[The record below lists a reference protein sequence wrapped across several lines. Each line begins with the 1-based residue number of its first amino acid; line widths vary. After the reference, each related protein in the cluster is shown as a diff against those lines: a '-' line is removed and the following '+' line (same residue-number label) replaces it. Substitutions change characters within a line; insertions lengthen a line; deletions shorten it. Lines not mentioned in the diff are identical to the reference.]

1 MEYIDG
7 ETLSEIVKNKVS
19 IQHWK
24 GKCSD
29 LVLTLQNLHNHGN
42 LHNDLH
48 SRSIILRNYKYVTII
63 DFGKAALIDDPVEY
77 NIRKWSV
84 KHERYNTYHHYLA
97 HELRNIIP
105 GSSVTCHS
113 DIYSL
118 CYNFI
123 VIAQNVRS
131 EKLTVKCATMLVEKP
146 TDRPDLPN
154 LLIRLSKLW

>member
-24 GKCSD
+24 RECSD

-77 NIRKWSV
+77 NIRK
-84 KHERYNTYHHYLA
+84 
-97 HELRNIIP
+97 
-105 GSSVTCHS
+105 
-113 DIYSL
+113 
-118 CYNFI
+118 
-123 VIAQNVRS
+123 
-131 EKLTVKCATMLVEKP
+131 
-146 TDRPDLPN
+146 
-154 LLIRLSKLW
+154 

>member
-19 IQHWK
+19 FQDWK
-24 GKCSD
+24 GECSD
-29 LVLTLQNLHNHGN
+29 LVRTLENLHNHGN

-63 DFGKAALIDDPVEY
+63 VFGKATLIDDPVEY
-77 NIRKWSV
+77 NIRKGSV
-84 KHERYNTYHHYLA
+84 KHKRYNTYHHYLA

-113 DIYSL
+113 DIYRSL
-118 CYNFI
+118 LQLQRYSPTC
-123 VIAQNVRS
+123 QVR
-131 EKLTVKCATMLVEKP
+131 KTH
-146 TDRPDLPN
+146 
-154 LLIRLSKLW
+154 